1 MEHPRTRYAKSGDVN
16 IAYQVGGE
24 ADIDLV
30 FAPGTVSHLDLDYD
44 FDAPGSLW
52 EWERFLSF
60 SRFIRFDKRGTGLSD
75 RVAHVASLEDRT
87 DDIRAVLD
95 AVGSERAVILGH
107 SEGGSM
113 ACMFAATHPERTRAL
128 IIWGGQASWLRRPGM
143 SWGIPREEYEQVVAD
158 LEVNGVTE
166 SYIRG
171 WGAGLGDEIATEDLE
186 GVIRYFQAGAS
197 PASIAAL
204 ERMNMEIDVRDI
216 LPSIRVPTL
225 IVNATHDPISPI
237 EGARY
242 LVERIPGARLF
253 EYEDSTHVPTS
264 REQESLILDE
274 IEEFVTGSRPAPVHD
289 RVLATVLFTD
299 IVDSTSRGA
308 ALGDHAW
315 REVREAHDRAVRGQ
329 LAQYHGREV
338 KTMGDGFLATFDG
351 PGRAVRAAAGIVE
364 AVRPLGIEIR
374 AGLHTGEIELDGDDV
389 AGLAVAIGARVGAL
403 AGPSQVLVSSTVK
416 DLTVGS
422 GLVYQDAGEH
432 ELKGVPDRWRL
443 YRVVG

>member
-16 IAYQVGGE
+16 IAYQVAGE

-44 FDAPGSLW
+44 FDEPDSLW

-75 RVAHVASLEDRT
+75 RVTHVASLEERT

-95 AVGSERAVILGH
+95 AVGSERAVILGV

-113 ACMFAATHPERTRAL
+113 ACMFAATYPERTRAL

-143 SWGIPREEYEQVVAD
+143 SWGIPREEYEQVVAE

-171 WGAGLGDEIATEDLE
+171 WGAGFGDEIATEDLQ
-186 GVIRYFQAGAS
+186 GVIRYFQAGRAS

-242 LVERIPGARLF
+242 LVERIPGARLVRVRRR
-253 EYEDSTHVPTS
+253 DACPHVP
-264 REQESLILDE
+264 R
-274 IEEFVTGSRPAPVHD
+274 TGVAD
-289 RVLATVLFTD
+289 
-299 IVDSTSRGA
+299 
-308 ALGDHAW
+308 
-315 REVREAHDRAVRGQ
+315 
-329 LAQYHGREV
+329 
-338 KTMGDGFLATFDG
+338 
-351 PGRAVRAAAGIVE
+351 PG
-364 AVRPLGIEIR
+364 
-374 AGLHTGEIELDGDDV
+374 
-389 AGLAVAIGARVGAL
+389 
-403 AGPSQVLVSSTVK
+403 
-416 DLTVGS
+416 
-422 GLVYQDAGEH
+422 
-432 ELKGVPDRWRL
+432 
-443 YRVVG
+443 

>member
-1 MEHPRTRYAKSGDVN
+1 M
-16 IAYQVGGE
+16 
-24 ADIDLV
+24 
-30 FAPGTVSHLDLDYD
+30 GTL
-44 FDAPGSLW
+44 
-52 EWERFLSF
+52 LSF

-75 RVAHVASLEDRT
+75 RVTRVASLEERT

-95 AVGSERAVILGH
+95 AVGSERAVILGL

-113 ACMFAATHPERTRAL
+113 ACMFAATYPERTRAL
-128 IIWGGQASWLRRPGM
+128 IIWAGQPSWVRRPGM
-143 SWGIPREEYEQVVAD
+143 SWGIPPKEYEEVIAD
-158 LEVNGVTE
+158 LEINGVTE

-171 WGAGLGDEIATEDLE
+171 WGAGFGNEIATEDLQD
-186 GVIRYFQAGAS
+186 VIRYFQAGAS

-204 ERMNMEIDVRDI
+204 ERMNMEIDIREI

-225 IVNATHDPISPI
+225 VVNATHDPVSPI

-264 REQESLILDE
+264 REQQSLILDE

-299 IVDSTSRGA
+299 IVDPTSRGA
-308 ALGDHAW
+308 AMGDVAW

-329 LAQYHGREV
+329 LARYRGSEV

-351 PGRAVRAAAGIVE
+351 HGRAVRAAIGIVE
-364 AVRPLGIEIR
+364 EVRPLGLEVR

-389 AGLAVAIGARVGAL
+389 AGLAVAIGARVGAQ
-403 AGPSQVLVSSTVK
+403 AGPGQVLVSSTVK
-416 DLTVGS
+416 DLTAGS
-422 GLVYQDAGEH
+422 GLLFEDAGEY
-432 ELKGVPDRWRL
+432 ELKGVPDHWRL
-443 YRVVG
+443 YRAVG